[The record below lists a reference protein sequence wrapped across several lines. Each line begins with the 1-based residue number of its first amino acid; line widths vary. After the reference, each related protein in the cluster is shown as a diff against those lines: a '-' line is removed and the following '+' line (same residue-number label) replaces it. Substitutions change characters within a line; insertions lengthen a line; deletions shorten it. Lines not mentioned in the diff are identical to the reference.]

1 MTPIPT
7 AVVVSIL
14 MASAVG
20 ALVLGVRPR
29 RRTIAEVRSIL
40 QPSNLFVDRARDTSH
55 RQAAGS
61 GRSVGGSMS
70 APSRAHSRPISRLMQ
85 PSPKSIVRPIV
96 RPVVRPVVET
106 ISRAIETSIGGGL
119 QLIRRTADDVATRIV
134 VASVAL
140 GFATL
145 CMVASLMAIR
155 VLPPS
160 PWWML
165 LVIAAAVAGG
175 TVMWGDT
182 RSAVARRT
190 REFRRTTADFIQMV
204 AVGLTTDQSVEE
216 AVQFALG
223 VGESDLFDLLRD
235 ELATAPMRGVP
246 LWEALDQLGQT
257 FRQRELCEFAGSIE
271 RQGTQGVS
279 ITDTVNTLATAMRA
293 KALDELE
300 RDADRANANLS
311 GPTIG
316 FVVATM
322 VFLAFPLA
330 VRIGEAFG
338 G

>member
-1 MTPIPT
+1 MRLP
-7 AVVVSIL
+7 
-14 MASAVG
+14 
-20 ALVLGVRPR
+20 
-29 RRTIAEVRSIL
+29 
-40 QPSNLFVDRARDTSH
+40 
-55 RQAAGS
+55 AG
-61 GRSVGGSMS
+61 
-70 APSRAHSRPISRLMQ
+70 
-85 PSPKSIVRPIV
+85 SIVRPIV
-96 RPVVRPVVET
+96 GT
-106 ISRAIETSIGGGL
+106 ISRAIETSIGDGL
-119 QLIRRTADDVATRIV
+119 QLIRRNVEDVAGRIV
-134 VASVAL
+134 VASVSL

-165 LVIAAAVAGG
+165 VVIAAAVAGG

-246 LWEALDQLGQT
+246 LWEALDQLGRT

-293 KALDELE
+293 KALDQLE

-311 GPTIG
+311 APTIG

>member
-7 AVVVSIL
+7 AVLVSIL

-29 RRTIAEVRSIL
+29 RRTIAEVRAIL
-40 QPSNLFVDRARDTSH
+40 QPSNLLGDRARDTGH
-55 RQAAGS
+55 RQTAGN
-61 GRSVGGSMS
+61 GRSVGGPVF
-70 APSRAHSRPISRLMQ
+70 ALVRAIRNL
-85 PSPKSIVRPIV
+85 VDPIV
-96 RPVVRPVVET
+96 VPIIRT
-106 ISRAIETSIGGGL
+106 ISDAIEASFGDGL
-119 QLIRRTADDVATRIV
+119 RLVRRSAHEVATRIV

-145 CMVASLMAIR
+145 CMLASTMAIGL
-155 VLPPS
+155 LPAS
-160 PWWML
+160 PWWFV
-165 LVIAAAVAGG
+165 LVGLAAAVGG
-175 TVMWGDT
+175 VVMWSET
-182 RSAVARRT
+182 RSAVAQRR
-190 REFRRTTADFIQMV
+190 REFRRTTTDFIQMV

-223 VGESDLFDLLRD
+223 VGESDVFDLLRD
-235 ELATAPMRGVP
+235 ALATAPMRGVP
-246 LWEALDQLGQT
+246 LWEALDQLGRT
-257 FRQRELCEFAGSIE
+257 FQQRELCEFAGSIE

-279 ITDTVNTLATAMRA
+279 ITDTVNTLAVAMRA

-316 FVVATM
+316 FVVATL

>member
-7 AVVVSIL
+7 AVAVSIL
-14 MASAVG
+14 MATAVG

-40 QPSNLFVDRARDTSH
+40 QSSNLLGDRARDTGH
-55 RQAAGS
+55 RRTAGL
-61 GRSVGGSMS
+61 GPSVGGPVF
-70 APSRAHSRPISRLMQ
+70 APLRVLRQLADSVTHPISD
-85 PSPKSIVRPIV
+85 
-96 RPVVRPVVET
+96 
-106 ISRAIETSIGGGL
+106 AIERSFGDGL
-119 QLIRRTADDVATRIV
+119 RLVRRSAHDVATRIV

-140 GFATL
+140 GFVTL
-145 CMVASLMAIR
+145 CMLGSLMGIGL
-155 VLPPS
+155 LPTS
-160 PWWML
+160 PWW
-165 LVIAAAVAGG
+165 LVLVAFAGVAGG
-175 TVMWGDT
+175 VVMWSDT
-182 RSAVARRT
+182 RSAIARRR
-190 REFRRTTADFIQMV
+190 REFRSTTNDFIQLV

-216 AVQFALG
+216 AAQFALG
-223 VGESDLFDLLRD
+223 VGDSDLFDLLRD

-246 LWEALDQLGQT
+246 LWEALDQLGRS

-279 ITDTVNTLATAMRA
+279 ITDTVNSLAAAMRA

-322 VFLAFPLA
+322 VFLAYPLV

>member
-40 QPSNLFVDRARDTSH
+40 QPSNLSVDRARDTSH

-70 APSRAHSRPISRLMQ
+70 APSRAHSRPISRLMRR
-85 PSPKSIVRPIV
+85 PPESIVRPIV
-96 RPVVRPVVET
+96 RPIVGT
-106 ISRAIETSIGGGL
+106 ISRAIETSIGDGL

-145 CMVASLMAIR
+145 CMVASLMAVR

-279 ITDTVNTLATAMRA
+279 ITDTVNTLAAAMRA

>member
-7 AVVVSIL
+7 AVFVSIL

-20 ALVLGVRPR
+20 ALVLGVRPP

-40 QPSNLFVDRARDTSH
+40 QPSNLLVDRAHDTSH

-70 APSRAHSRPISRLMQ
+70 APLRAIRRLVESIGRPL
-85 PSPKSIVRPIV
+85 VRTV
-96 RPVVRPVVET
+96 
-106 ISRAIETSIGGGL
+106 SRAIETSIGGGL
-119 QLIRRTADDVATRIV
+119 QLIRRTAEDVATRIV